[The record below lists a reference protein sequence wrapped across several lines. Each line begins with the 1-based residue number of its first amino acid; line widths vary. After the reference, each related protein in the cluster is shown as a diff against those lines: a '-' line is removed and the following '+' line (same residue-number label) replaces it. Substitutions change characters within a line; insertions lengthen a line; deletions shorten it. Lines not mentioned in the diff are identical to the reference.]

1 MINEKH
7 MNLIKDEFKTSY
19 LLFKLKEKL
28 QPFSSHQP
36 ILIHTLN
43 TITEGD
49 VLEYGMGWNS
59 TPIMHTICGMQDRNL
74 LSVETDK
81 NWFSKFTRYESEK
94 HTLIRLDEEELCKW
108 EHPFF
113 TKKYSV
119 AFIDGAPG
127 WARHVVL
134 DKLKDYA
141 DYFVV
146 HDTEEAVRN
155 FQYTAFTYEWDFSGF
170 KHHYHIENG
179 GPATSLLSNLD
190 EINKNLLTIFDGQ

>member
-1 MINEKH
+1 MINDRHIEY
-7 MNLIKDEFKTSY
+7 LKDEYKESY
-19 LLFKLKEKL
+19 SAFVKGRNLL
-28 QPFSSHQP
+28 PFSSHQP
-36 ILIHTLN
+36 VLIHTLN

-49 VLEYGMGWNS
+49 VLEYGMGWHS
-59 TPIMHTICGMQDRNL
+59 TPIMHIICGMQGRNL

-81 NWFSKFTRYESEK
+81 NWFNKFVGYRSEK
-94 HTLIRLDEEELCKW
+94 HELVRLDEDELCKW
-108 EHPFF
+108 THPFF

-127 WARHVVL
+127 WARHIVL
-134 DKLKDYA
+134 NKLKDYA

-155 FQYTAFTYEWDFSGF
+155 FKYTAFTYEWDFTGF
-170 KHHYHIENG
+170 KHHYHIERF

-190 EINKNLLTIFDGQ
+190 EINKDLLTIFDGQ